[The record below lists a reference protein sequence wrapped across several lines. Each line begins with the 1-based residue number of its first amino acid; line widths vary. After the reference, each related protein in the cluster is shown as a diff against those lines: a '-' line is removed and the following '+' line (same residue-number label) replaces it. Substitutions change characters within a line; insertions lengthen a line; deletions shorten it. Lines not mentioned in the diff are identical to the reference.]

1 MCEHGCCVKVRGSGR
16 HSLGPGVKGSLE
28 DTLATSLSIIDP
40 VGLSGLSSQSQADG
54 DEADGEEAL
63 GDHDES

>member
-1 MCEHGCCVKVRGSGR
+1 MSMAACLPTPCSSP

-28 DTLATSLSIIDP
+28 DALATSLSIIDP